1 MKVKFVCDSGANIH
15 SAREE
20 VVDLEDW
27 GISDMEWGDMTD
39 KQKQELVE
47 EWAYE
52 RLEIYFDEENLKG
65 RWN

>member
-27 GISDMEWGDMTD
+27 DISDTEWGNMTE
-39 KQKQELVE
+39 KQKQDLVE
-47 EWAYE
+47 EWAYD
-52 RLEIYFDEENLKG
+52 RLEIYWDEENLKG
-65 RWN
+65 RWQ

>member
-27 GISDMEWGDMTD
+27 GISDTEWGNMTE
-39 KQKQELVE
+39 KQKQDLVE
-47 EWAYE
+47 EWAYD
-52 RLEIYFDEENLKG
+52 RLEIYWDEENLKG
-65 RWN
+65 RWQ